1 MSRRHQHIDRDST
14 ATPDADATPDD
25 KSDTRSNSV
34 SPRPH
39 DDNDRYDNDQ
49 FSADDEDDDVK
60 SNHSAR
66 RVSSAG
72 STRRASADKDE
83 AEKRSITSSHHE
95 SPASTMDDHTA
106 GKVVFCGIFRKEFC
120 DCWLALSNVYIVFIE
135 MKSIDDQSKQ
145 SLISQQCGGQC
156 CPKSVEII
164 N

>member
-1 MSRRHQHIDRDST
+1 MSRRHQHVDRDSA
-14 ATPDADATPDD
+14 ATPDADTTPED
-25 KSDTRSNSV
+25 KSDTRSNTD

-72 STRRASADKDE
+72 STRRASADEDE

-95 SPASTMDDHTA
+95 SPAPPMDDHTA
-106 GKVVFCGIFRKEFC
+106 GKVVFCGIFSKESC
-120 DCWLALSNVYIVFIE
+120 DCWLALSSVYIVIIE
-135 MKSIDDQSKQ
+135 VKSINDQSKQ
-145 SLISQQCGGQC
+145 SLISQQYGGQC
-156 CPKSVEII
+156 CPKSVKII